1 MPDLA
6 IVKGRLETDGI
17 QCFALDEYT
26 IQAKPGLS
34 DAYGGVKLQVR
45 EEDAEKAIRILK
57 EYGYFKEETETPSRF
72 TDSINKFTC
81 KIPMLNKLPLQVRLL
96 AIIFLVLAL
105 VMAVAVY
112 KNAG

>member
-6 IVKGRLETDGI
+6 IVKGRLEADGI

-45 EEDAEKAIRILK
+45 EEDAEKAIQILK
-57 EYGYFKEETETPSRF
+57 GYGYFKEENETPS
-72 TDSINKFTC
+72 KFTNSMD
-81 KIPMLNKLPLQVRLL
+81 KFTNRIPLLNKLPLQVRLL
-96 AIIFLVLAL
+96 AIVFMVLAL
-105 VMAVAVY
+105 VMVIAVY
-112 KNAG
+112 KNGH